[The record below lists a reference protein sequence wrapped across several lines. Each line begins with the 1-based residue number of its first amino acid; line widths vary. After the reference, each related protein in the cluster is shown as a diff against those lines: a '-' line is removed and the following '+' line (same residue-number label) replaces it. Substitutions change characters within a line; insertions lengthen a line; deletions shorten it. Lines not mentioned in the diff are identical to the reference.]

1 MKQLLLWAG
10 VLVLALQPVMAQTA
24 DKAAKEKSKKEGG
37 SVAEQIEK
45 LSDEGREAA
54 LKGDV
59 SFLESNTTD
68 DYTAIG
74 GMGNVMSKSD
84 AVQMRKSGDVKY
96 SAIDVSDKKVRVYGN
111 TAVLTATADLKGT
124 VKDKDVSGK
133 YRIGQVWV
141 KQAQSGKSPICSQPK
156 CRKGPNSSCAAARVA
171 A

>member
-10 VLVLALQPVMAQTA
+10 ILMLALQPAMGQTA
-24 DKAAKEKSKKEGG
+24 DKATKAKGKKSG

-59 SFLESNTTD
+59 SFLETNTTD
-68 DYTAIG
+68 DYVAIG
-74 GMGNVMSKSD
+74 GMGNVLAKSD
-84 AVQMRKSGDVKY
+84 AIQMRKSGDVKY

-111 TAVLTATADLKGT
+111 TAVLTGTADIKGT
-124 VKDKDVSGK
+124 VKDKDISGK

-141 KQAQSGKSPICSQPK
+141 KQGGKWKVAHMQSTKVQEGS
-156 CRKGPNSSCAAARVA
+156 
-171 A
+171 

>member
-10 VLVLALQPVMAQTA
+10 VLVLALQIGMAQTA
-24 DKAAKEKSKKEGG
+24 DKAPKAKAKKGG

-59 SFLESNTTD
+59 SFLETNTTD

-74 GMGNVMSKSD
+74 NMGNVMSKSD
-84 AVQMRKSGDVKY
+84 AIQMRKSGAVKY
-96 SAIDVSDKKVRVYGN
+96 SSIDVSDKKVRVYGN

-124 VKDKDVSGK
+124 VKDHDISGK

-141 KQAQSGKSPICSQPK
+141 KQGGKWKLANMQSTKVQEPGS
-156 CRKGPNSSCAAARVA
+156 
-171 A
+171 

>member
-10 VLVLALQPVMAQTA
+10 VLVLALQIGMAQTA
-24 DKAAKEKSKKEGG
+24 DKAPKAKAKKGG

-54 LKGDV
+54 LKGDAA
-59 SFLESNTTD
+59 FLENNTAD

-84 AVQMRKSGDVKY
+84 AIQMRKSGDVKY
-96 SAIDVSDKKVRVYGN
+96 SSIDVSDKKVRVYGN
-111 TAVLTATADLKGT
+111 SAVLTATADIIGT
-124 VKDKDVSGK
+124 VKDKDISGK

-141 KQAQSGKSPICSQPK
+141 KQGGTWKIAHMQSTKVQEGS
-156 CRKGPNSSCAAARVA
+156 
-171 A
+171 

>member
-10 VLVLALQPVMAQTA
+10 VFVLALQPAMGQTA
-24 DKAAKEKSKKEGG
+24 DKAPKEKDKKGG

-59 SFLESNTTD
+59 SFLENNTAD

-74 GMGNVMSKSD
+74 GTGNVMSKSD
-84 AVQMRKSGDVKY
+84 AIQMRKSGDVKY
-96 SAIDVSDKKVRVYGN
+96 SAIDVSDKKVRVYGD

-124 VKDKDVSGK
+124 VKDKDISGK

-141 KQAQSGKSPICSQPK
+141 KQGGKWKIAHMQSTKVQEGS
-156 CRKGPNSSCAAARVA
+156 
-171 A
+171 

>member
-10 VLVLALQPVMAQTA
+10 VFVLALQPVMAQTA

-59 SFLESNTTD
+59 SFLENNTAD

-84 AVQMRKSGDVKY
+84 AIQMRKSGDVKY
-96 SAIDVSDKKVRVYGN
+96 SAIDVSDKKVRVYGD

-124 VKDKDVSGK
+124 VKDKDISGK

-141 KQAQSGKSPICSQPK
+141 KQGGKWKMAHMQSTKVQEGS
-156 CRKGPNSSCAAARVA
+156 
-171 A
+171 